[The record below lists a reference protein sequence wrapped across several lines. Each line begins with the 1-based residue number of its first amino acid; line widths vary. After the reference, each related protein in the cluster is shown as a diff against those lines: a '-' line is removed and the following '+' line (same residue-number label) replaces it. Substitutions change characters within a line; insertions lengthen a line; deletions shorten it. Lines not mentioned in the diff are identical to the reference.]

1 MGFVPEQTLS
11 VIDDLKNRYR
21 LVAKLGSGGMADVF
35 LGVQLGEQE
44 FERLVVIKKVHA
56 AGMAVQNMDALK
68 MFVDEARLV
77 ATLNHPH
84 VVKVYD
90 LARQS
95 DGIFIAM
102 EYVDGE
108 TFSYMIKTLL
118 KSNERFPLPVACR
131 LMVQACEALHYA
143 HTAQTPDGTPLNLIH
158 RDIDVQNLMCDRNG
172 YLKIIDFGIAKSTS
186 QTEMTAPG
194 LFKGKLSYVA
204 PDLFKFK
211 DIDHRVDV
219 YSLGLVFYAIVTR
232 KKPYPFKKDVS
243 LAEVIDRILKDNLP
257 PITSIDNALPPDLD
271 HVIAKATHKERDQRY
286 QTAEEFADAIRV
298 FAKSHGGMATTAD
311 VKRWF
316 QDQFSERI
324 QQRREFERTALKKAK
339 AQAEKELQNRSDR
352 LDVAASGYFQTSA
365 QTAATGSIPGAFAG
379 APGTTS
385 GTMPTQT
392 GSGMMG
398 SGSMAQP
405 AGKRVNPY
413 LLLLFAFLLF
423 AGGVFLVH
431 MLFFGKTVK
440 NELANKRQDEVLAA
454 ANASDNLYVSSEP
467 GHADLYINGKKIG
480 TTGLGGI
487 TCRIEPGQM
496 HMIVVRKEGFKPY
509 EAGIPGEAS
518 GLRRIKAELIADGS
532 KASDDKNSQDSEQA
546 QADQEN
552 KQPAASKGNAAASQ
566 RTWSRPSRHKK
577 NQDADEAQEEAASE
591 ELEDDPAKEKDEQ
604 GAVADHQPAPNPTDE
619 NKNEP
624 SRPKKRT
631 HTTTPAEPD
640 PEPEPKKEEVKTTSA
655 APAAPENQWYSGSGN
670 WSGAQVLSRG
680 CPRCHGVS
688 IESKTEKQWKY
699 FFARR
704 RHSRYAKLDQYFS
717 TGELNRALGYIL
729 RTLETDNKTGLAGV
743 R

>member
-1 MGFVPEQTLS
+1 MGFVPEHS
-11 VIDDLKNRYR
+11 ISGIDDLKNRYR

-56 AGMAVQNMDALK
+56 AGMAVENMDALK

-90 LARQS
+90 LARQD

-108 TFSYMIKTLL
+108 TFAYMIKSLL
-118 KSNERFPLPVACR
+118 KSNERIPLPVACR
-131 LMVQACEALHYA
+131 LMIQACEALHYA
-143 HTAQTPDGTPLNLIH
+143 HAAATPDGTPLNLIH

-172 YLKIIDFGIAKSTS
+172 YLKIIDFGIAKSES

-211 DIDHRVDV
+211 NIDKRVDI
-219 YSLGLVFYAIVTR
+219 YSLGLVFYAMVTR

-243 LAEVIDRILKDNLP
+243 LAEVIDRILKERLP
-257 PITSIDNALPPDLD
+257 PLSSIDSTLPRALDE
-271 HVIAKATHKERDQRY
+271 VISKATNKERDQRY
-286 QTAEEFADAIRV
+286 HSAEEFAEAIRI
-298 FAKSHGGMATTAD
+298 FAKEHGGTATTAD

-316 QDQFSERI
+316 QDQFAERI

-352 LDVAASGYFQTSA
+352 LDLAASGYFQNTG
-365 QTAATGSIPGAFAG
+365 QTASTGSGPGSAPSAFGATGTT
-379 APGTTS
+379 GTAS
-385 GTMPTQT
+385 GSVPMQT

-405 AGKRVNPY
+405 QGSRVNPY

-423 AGGVFLVH
+423 AGGVFLIH
-431 MLFFGKTVK
+431 RLFFAAPPQ
-440 NELANKRQDEVLAA
+440 NELTDKQQSEVLAA
-454 ANASDNLYVSSEP
+454 ANESDNLYVSSEP

-487 TCRIEPGQM
+487 TCRIEPGQL

-509 EAGIPGEAS
+509 EVGVPGEAS
-518 GLRRIKAELIADGS
+518 GMRRIKAELFAE
-532 KASDDKNSQDSEQA
+532 KNSTSEGKKSQSAGETETKDDSK
-546 QADQEN
+546 EN
-552 KQPAASKGNAAASQ
+552 ATAANKSPPPS
-566 RTWSRPSRHKK
+566 RTWSRPAHKK
-577 NQDADEAQEEAASE
+577 RDRNKGETQDDPPKEPPEPSDENPSSASE
-591 ELEDDPAKEKDEQ
+591 DEQ
-604 GAVADHQPAPNPTDE
+604 V
-619 NKNEP
+619 
-624 SRPKKRT
+624 
-631 HTTTPAEPD
+631 TTPLEK
-640 PEPEPKKEEVKTTSA
+640 PKEASSRSSRNDESSNSPTKETKTAA
-655 APAAPENQWYSGSGN
+655 APAAPQRQWYSGSGD
-670 WSGAQVLSRG
+670 WSGAQVISRG
-680 CPRCHGVS
+680 CARCHGVS
-688 IESKTEKQWKY
+688 IKSKSEKQWKY

-704 RHSRYAKLDQYFS
+704 RHSRYARLDHYFS
-717 TGELNRALGYIL
+717 TEELNRALGYIL
-729 RTLETDNKTGLAGV
+729 NTLDTSNKTGLAGV